1 MTRMNWDRVRKEHQA
16 QRSGSE
22 WFGQDGLLSE
32 TSLSA
37 LQARSGDVP
46 GCTCNKKVGFIGQHK
61 KYCLLRKR
69 LKPTA
74 SIRGR
79 IVPTAPIN
87 YPQQIKDQLAALSD
101 FFSSLE
107 VLLKSGRGN
116 AEVHRDNIRRLIKVL
131 QAGLE
136 A

>member
-16 QRSGSE
+16 ERSGSE

-32 TSLSA
+32 TELST
-37 LQARSGDVP
+37 LQARSCSVP
-46 GCTCNKKVGFIGQHK
+46 GCTCNKKVGFTGQHK

-74 SIRGR
+74 MPRAIMAS
-79 IVPTAPIN
+79 APIQ
-87 YPQQIKDQLAALSD
+87 YPQQIKDQLSALSD

-107 VLLKSGRGN
+107 NQVKSGRGN
-116 AEVHRDNIRRLIKVL
+116 AEVHRDNIRKLIRVL
-131 QAGLE
+131 QAELE
-136 A
+136 T